1 MRIYIL
7 LLYISVHFFLVPQ
20 KQFQP
25 IIGIGVGP
33 MVIGRLPFYTTSV
46 YAGIRMNE
54 KWCFNTH
61 VGYTIAY
68 FKYKDPRVGILT
80 NSFSASYRFFKKYKI
95 SPLIKTELGYQL
107 WSNANGK
114 YINANFYT
122 TDEYG
127 EYTIGTYKYFGPYLS
142 EKLYLSAKGKH
153 LEFIIGG
160 GFRANLFVYDHNYSP
175 RSYDPF
181 LGIELEVGFTYTFS
195 NKMEK
200 NK

>member
-1 MRIYIL
+1 MRNSIL
-7 LLYISVHFFLVPQ
+7 LLFVSVHFILAAQ
-20 KQFQP
+20 KQIQP
-25 IIGIGVGP
+25 IIGMGIGP
-33 MVIGRLPFYTTSV
+33 MGIGGLPFYTASV
-46 YAGIRMNE
+46 YGGIRMNE

-68 FKYKDPRVGILT
+68 FKYKDPRVGILS

-122 TDEYG
+122 TEDDG

-142 EKLYLSAKGKH
+142 EKLLLSAKGKH

-160 GFRANLFVYDHNYSP
+160 GYRANLFFYELWQHPNIVMTM
-175 RSYDPF
+175 
-181 LGIELEVGFTYTFS
+181 LGVELEIGFTYTFS
-195 NKMEK
+195 KKLEK
-200 NK
+200 NR

>member
-1 MRIYIL
+1 MKKIIL
-7 LLYISVHFFLVPQ
+7 LIFLLLDSFAMPQ
-20 KQFQP
+20 KQIQP
-25 IIGIGVGP
+25 IIGIGIGP
-33 MVIGRLPFYTTSV
+33 MGIGRLPFYTASV
-46 YAGIRMNE
+46 YGGVRINE

-127 EYTIGTYKYFGPYLS
+127 EYTIGIYKYFGPYLS
-142 EKLYLSAKGKH
+142 EKLLLSAKGKH

-160 GFRANLFVYDHNYSP
+160 GYRANLFFYKKWQYPNH
-175 RSYDPF
+175 F
-181 LGIELEVGFTYTFS
+181 KTMLGVELEMGFTYTFS
-195 NKMEK
+195 KKRDK